1 MNLPKYLHTRWA
13 ANTTLNGLLPA
24 TSLHTGTHMA
34 VDPTFPFAT
43 ISMPGG
49 FNAGRTNDGVSN
61 EAVSVRIAVYHG
73 ADYYDELVAIAEAV
87 HDAFDEAAFDLGG
100 SDRCILMHQEG
111 EPDQIQD
118 ERGDWTFSIDFTC
131 RVSKA

>member
-13 ANTTLNGLLPA
+13 ANETLNGLLPVA
-24 TSLHTGTHMA
+24 SLHTGSHRA
-34 VDPTFPFAT
+34 VDPTFPYAT
-43 ISMPGG
+43 ITMPGG
-49 FNAGRTNDGVSN
+49 YNDGRTNDGVSN
-61 EAVSVRIAVYHG
+61 EVVTARISIYHG
-73 ADYYDELVAIAEAV
+73 ADNYDELVTIAEAV
-87 HDAFDEAAFDLGG
+87 HDAFDGAAFNLGG

-118 ERGDWTFSIDFTC
+118 DRSDWTFVIDFTC